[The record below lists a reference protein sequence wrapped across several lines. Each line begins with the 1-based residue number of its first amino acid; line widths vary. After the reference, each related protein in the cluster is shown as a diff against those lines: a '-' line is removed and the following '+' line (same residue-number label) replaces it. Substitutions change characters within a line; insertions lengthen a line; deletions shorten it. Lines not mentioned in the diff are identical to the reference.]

1 MGRMGR
7 SGMEEV
13 QGSEGALGSD
23 KAGSQSQLCL
33 STCEIQGKSLLCPH
47 GAHLTWNLAL
57 PCVKRC
63 SSILSAFG
71 T

>member
-7 SGMEEV
+7 SRMEEV

-23 KAGSQSQLCL
+23 SARSQSQLCL
-33 STCEIQGKSLLCPH
+33 STCEIQGKSLLSPH
-47 GAHLTWNLAL
+47 GPHLAWNLAL

-63 SSILSAFG
+63 SCVLSAFG